1 MFIYYFII
9 VVLSFSSIFFF
20 QKIFFSNKLYDD
32 INNRSSHTSIATR
45 SGGISIF
52 STIFILSF
60 YSYIKGIEIYDF
72 SLIVPLSILV
82 SIGLYDDIYKL
93 DFKLKFI
100 FQIIAAKIII
110 DNGLII
116 DNLHGFFGIYEIGR
130 LASQVLTI
138 FIIVSIINAINF
150 IDGIDG
156 LAISVI
162 LIFLIGFEFFASSQT
177 PLFKLTVIS
186 ILSIIPLIYFNFKKD
201 KKVFLGDSGSL
212 FLGGLVSIYV
222 IYILTNEYIIK
233 EQFDVHK
240 ILFVFSILS
249 YPIIDI
255 VRVVFN
261 RILNGRSP
269 FLADKNHIHHKILKN
284 TKSHLSTTILISLVS
299 MFLLILIQIIF

>member
-1 MFIYYFII
+1 M
-9 VVLSFSSIFFF
+9 
-20 QKIFFSNKLYDD
+20 
-32 INNRSSHTSIATR
+32 
-45 SGGISIF
+45 
-52 STIFILSF
+52 
-60 YSYIKGIEIYDF
+60 
-72 SLIVPLSILV
+72 
-82 SIGLYDDIYKL
+82 
-93 DFKLKFI
+93 
-100 FQIIAAKIII
+100 
-110 DNGLII
+110 
-116 DNLHGFFGIYEIGR
+116 
-130 LASQVLTI
+130 
-138 FIIVSIINAINF
+138 
-150 IDGIDG
+150 
-156 LAISVI
+156 
-162 LIFLIGFEFFASSQT
+162 
-177 PLFKLTVIS
+177 
-186 ILSIIPLIYFNFKKD
+186 KKD